1 VKARL
6 LAIEPSGTEVLIKVT
21 HCGVCHSDLQFWE
34 GFYDLGGDK
43 RFKIS
48 DRGVVLPSAIGNEIP
63 GTVAALGQDAE
74 GVAVGD
80 HRIVYPWIDCGHC
93 RHCKA
98 GEDNLCSQQQSLGV
112 MRDGGFASHVVV
124 PYSRFL
130 VDPGNVDRR
139 SHAHLAVLASR
150 C

>member
-1 VKARL
+1 M
-6 LAIEPSGTEVLIKVT
+6 
-21 HCGVCHSDLQFWE
+21 
-34 GFYDLGGDK
+34 
-43 RFKIS
+43 
-48 DRGVVLPSAIGNEIP
+48 VLPRAIDHEILR
-63 GTVAALGQDAE
+63 TVAALGQDAE

-80 HRIVYPWIDCGHC
+80 HCIVYPWIDCGHR

-124 PYSRFL
+124 PHPRYL